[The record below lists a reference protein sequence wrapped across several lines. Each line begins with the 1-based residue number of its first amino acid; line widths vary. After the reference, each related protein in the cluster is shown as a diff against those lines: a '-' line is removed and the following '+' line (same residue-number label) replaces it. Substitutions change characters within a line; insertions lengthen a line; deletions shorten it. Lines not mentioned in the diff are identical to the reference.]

1 VEIQAKARGMS
12 QQPNPDDQIAATA
25 PSERRTMMIKIGGL
39 TLRGPAAAIFLLLIG
54 ALLVV
59 LIVRMHP
66 RTGMLVSWGLWI
78 AFIAYW
84 SVAAKNSAAAKSS
97 ESKRSRSVHELLLNG
112 GLLLLFVPVW
122 GLAGHFLPR
131 ARSITLAGLGVQAAF
146 FLLAWWSRRHL
157 GRNWSTKVRIAE
169 EHELVRSGPYRL
181 VRHPIYTAM
190 LGMSLGTTIVSG
202 QYHSLLGL
210 LIIAIAY
217 WRKIRIEESAL
228 GEAFGAEYDEYRRRS
243 WALIP
248 VIF

>member
-1 VEIQAKARGMS
+1 MA
-12 QQPNPDDQIAATA
+12 QQSNPEDQFAATA
-25 PSERRTMMIKIGGL
+25 PSERRRTMIKIGGL
-39 TLRGPAAAIFLLLIG
+39 TLRGPAAAIVLLVIV
-54 ALLVV
+54 AVLVV

-66 RTGMLVSWGLWI
+66 RTGMWISGGLWI

-84 SVAAKNSAAAKSS
+84 SAAAKNSGAAKSS
-97 ESKRSRSVHELLLNG
+97 EPQRSRGVHELLLNA

-122 GLAGHFLPR
+122 GLAGHFLPH
-131 ARSITLAGLGVQAAF
+131 ARSLTLAGLGVQAAF

-157 GRNWSTKVRIAE
+157 GHNWSANVRIAQQ
-169 EHELVRSGPYRL
+169 HELVRSGPYRF

-210 LIIAIAY
+210 LIVAIAY
-217 WRKIRIEESAL
+217 WRKIRIEEAAL
-228 GEAFGAEYDEYRRRS
+228 GEAFGAEYDEYRRKS